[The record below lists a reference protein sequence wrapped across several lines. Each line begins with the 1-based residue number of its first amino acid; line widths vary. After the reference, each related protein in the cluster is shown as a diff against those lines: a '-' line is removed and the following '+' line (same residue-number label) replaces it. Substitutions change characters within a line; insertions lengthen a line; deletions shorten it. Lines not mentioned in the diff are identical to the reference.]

1 MSEMFGDGVPYRL
14 RLSGNLAI
22 QTIDDTLLQLRQAL
36 TENAAVDV
44 DCTAVAEVDVSAI
57 QLFLAARL
65 SAGNA
70 GKTLRILIGDGGMA
84 AALEAGGFFTPGND
98 GAKNET
104 FWIAERR

>member
-1 MSEMFGDGVPYRL
+1 MFGDDVPYRL

-22 QTIDDTLLQLRQAL
+22 QTIDQTLLQLRQAL

-44 DCTAVAEVDVSAI
+44 DCAAVTDVDVSAI

-70 GKTLRILIGDGGMA
+70 GKTLRILIGDGVLP
-84 AALEAGGFFTPGND
+84 AALEAGGFFYAGQ
-98 GAKNET
+98 
-104 FWIAERR
+104 